1 MTHIR
6 FGACRLD
13 LDGRRLYRD
22 EQEVHVT
29 PKAYDLLRVLID
41 NRERALS
48 KAELSERIWPDTY
61 VTEDGLARL
70 INEIRNA
77 IGDEARTPRWIRTVH
92 GYGYSFQGQ
101 VDDAVADGPAH
112 FTLRWASR
120 EFPLREGENVIG
132 RDPAA
137 AVTIDAPIVSRRH
150 ARIVVTKGLARIE
163 DLGSKNGTF
172 VADERITGPTP
183 LRDGDEIRVGDFS
196 LVFHETSAHP
206 TVTQLL

>member
-22 EQEVHVT
+22 EQEVHIT

-77 IGDEARTPRWIRTVH
+77 IGDEARNPRWIRTVH

-101 VDDAVADGPAH
+101 VDGGGEAPAH

-150 ARIVVTKGLARIE
+150 ARILVNQGLARIE

-172 VADERITGPTP
+172 VADERITSPTA

>member
-1 MTHIR
+1 MTQIR

-22 EQEVHVT
+22 DVEVHVT
-29 PKAYDLLRVLID
+29 PKAFDLLRTLIEH
-41 NRERALS
+41 RERALS
-48 KAELSERIWPDTY
+48 KAELSNEIWPNTY

-77 IGDEARTPRWIRTVH
+77 IGDEARSPKWIRTVH
-92 GYGYSFQGQ
+92 GYGYAFQGEIEQ
-101 VDDAVADGPAH
+101 PSGGRAAFALH
-112 FTLRWASR
+112 WASR
-120 EFPLREGENVIG
+120 EFPLRDGENVIG

-150 ARIVVTKGLARIE
+150 ARILISNGAARLE

-172 VADERITGPTP
+172 VADTRVTAPIA
-183 LRDGDEIRVGDFS
+183 LHDGDEIRVGDFS
-196 LVFHETSAHP
+196 LTFRAADVHP
-206 TVTQLL
+206 TVTHLA

>member
-22 EQEVHVT
+22 EQEVHIT
-29 PKAYDLLRVLID
+29 PKAFDLLRVLID
-41 NRERALS
+41 NRDRAVS

-77 IGDEARTPRWIRTVH
+77 IGDEARNPKWIRTVH
-92 GYGYSFQGQ
+92 GFGYAFHGQ
-101 VDDAVADGPAH
+101 VDTPATAGAH
-112 FTLRWASR
+112 FILRWASR
-120 EFPLREGENVIG
+120 EYPLRDGENVIG

-137 AVTIDAPIVSRRH
+137 AVSIDAPIVSRRH
-150 ARIVVTKGLARIE
+150 ARILISNGVARLE
-163 DLGSKNGTF
+163 DLGSKNGTY
-172 VADERITGPTP
+172 VADEKVTAPVS
-183 LRDGDEIRVGDFS
+183 LHDGDEIRVGDFS
-196 LVFHETSAHP
+196 LVFHEASSHP
-206 TVTQLL
+206 TVTQLA

>member
-13 LDGRRLYRD
+13 LGGRRLYRD
-22 EQEVHVT
+22 EQEVHIT
-29 PKAYDLLRVLID
+29 PKAFDLLRVLVE
-41 NRERALS
+41 NRERALAKS
-48 KAELSERIWPDTY
+48 ELSERIWPDTY

-77 IGDEARTPRWIRTVH
+77 IGDEARQPRWIRTVH

-101 VDDAVADGPAH
+101 VETAGSAAAR

-120 EFPLREGENVIG
+120 EFPLRDGENVIG
-132 RDPAA
+132 RDPGAT
-137 AVTIDAPIVSRRH
+137 VNIDAPIISRRH
-150 ARIVVTKGLARIE
+150 ARIVVTNGVASIE

-172 VADERITGPTP
+172 VADERVSAP
-183 LRDGDEIRVGDFS
+183 LPLHDGDEIRVGDFS
-196 LVFHETSAHP
+196 LVFHAVTTHP
-206 TVTQLL
+206 TVTHLA